1 MAQSR
6 AVTLNRES
14 GQVLAFFALVLP
26 VVLLPVAAYAVDAT
40 IVASREAGLQAA
52 TAQAAE
58 TAAQQLNVGVIRSS
72 GELALDPAA
81 VSLVVAQTLATE
93 EPAAIVDSASVN
105 GVEAT
110 VVTRESVTL
119 PFSLFTRT
127 VTLHARATAKLVAGY
142 ESPSRRVPLPS
153 STFEVGWGGAVAELL
168 RSNDGRYSG
177 TRASKQR
184 KWSAAPRRGG

>member
-1 MAQSR
+1 VAQSQ

-26 VVLLPVAAYAVDAT
+26 IALVPVGAYAVDAT

-72 GELALDPAA
+72 GALTLDPVA
-81 VSLVVAQTLATE
+81 VSLVVAQTLAAE
-93 EPAAIVDSASVN
+93 EPAAIVDSSTVN

-110 VVTRESVTL
+110 VVTSESVTL
-119 PFSLFTRT
+119 PFSLFTNT
-127 VTLHARATAKLVAGY
+127 VRLHARATARLVAGY
-142 ESPSRRVPLPS
+142 DNPS
-153 STFEVGWGGAVAELL
+153 S
-168 RSNDGRYSG
+168 
-177 TRASKQR
+177 RA
-184 KWSAAPRRGG
+184 P